1 MSEPTIEMKGDDK
14 MHTRQKETKQY
25 TCEDCERKYAVGD
38 VIVTGSLSRE
48 QLRMRNWR
56 REGYCH
62 CGKRFS
68 TVFEDTKNVKWR
80 MRVGSE
86 EPVTVRDRC
95 ELPRVSAKGSLREEG
110 ARFRETRERMDED
123 PEFADSVLATAER
136 ECERLVNSSIEAIRW
151 NAELRLKGIRK
162 ARDGLRIRKWLEPE
176 EPVTIREEPPSK
188 TIQALAKRSRVATR
202 SSTRKVAEVVA

>member
-1 MSEPTIEMKGDDK
+1 

-38 VIVTGSLSRE
+38 MIVTGSLSRE

-80 MRVGSE
+80 MKVGSE
-86 EPVTVRDRC
+86 EPAIVRDRC
-95 ELPRVSAKGSLREEG
+95 ELPRVPVRSSLRGES
-110 ARFRETRERMDED
+110 AQFRETRERMEED

-136 ECERLVNSSIEAIRW
+136 ACEKLLDSSIEAIRFR
-151 NAELRLKGIRK
+151 AEIKLKRIRK
-162 ARDGLRIRKWLEPE
+162 TRDGLRIRKWMATE
-176 EPVTIREEPPSK
+176 EPVATPAEAPSK
-188 TIQALAKRSRVATR
+188 TIEGLAKRSGVAT
-202 SSTRKVAEVVA
+202 SPSTREVTEVVA

>member
-68 TVFEDTKNVKWR
+68 NVFEDTKNVKWR
-80 MRVGSE
+80 MKVGSE

-95 ELPRVSAKGSLREEG
+95 ELPRVSSKGALTEESVQFGEISAK
-110 ARFRETRERMDED
+110 MDED
-123 PEFADSVLATAER
+123 PEFADSVLATAQR
-136 ECERLVNSSIEAIRW
+136 ECERLLGSSIEAIRSM
-151 NAELRLKGIRK
+151 ADVRLKSICK
-162 ARDGLRIRKWLEPE
+162 ARDSLRIRKWLALD
-176 EPVTIREEPPSK
+176 EPVAIPAEATPK
-188 TIQALAKRSRVATR
+188 TIEVLSKSAGVAT
-202 SSTRKVAEVVA
+202 SLSTREVVEVVA